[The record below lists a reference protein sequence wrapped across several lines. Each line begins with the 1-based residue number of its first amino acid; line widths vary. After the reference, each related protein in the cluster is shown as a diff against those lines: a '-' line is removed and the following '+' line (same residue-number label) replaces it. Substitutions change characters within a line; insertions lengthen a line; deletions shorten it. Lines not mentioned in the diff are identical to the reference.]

1 MSLVFETALRDA
13 LTRLPGLEAQL
24 AMAPRPR
31 PGWDPLRPPPGLRD
45 AAALLLLY
53 PHATA
58 WHVPLTVRGSRLRKH
73 TGQISLPGG
82 AVDPG
87 ESFETTA
94 LREASEELGVV
105 PAAVRVLG
113 RLTPLH
119 ISVSGYMLH
128 PVVGVTDARPAFTPH
143 EWEVER
149 LLEVPL
155 AVLRDPA
162 ARREEKEVQMS
173 GGSPRTWEV
182 PYFDLDG
189 ERLWGATAMVMA
201 EFLAVV
207 DTLGLLADG
216 VAGESGTAP

>member
-1 MSLVFETALRDA
+1 MPDVFEAALRRA
-13 LTRLPGLEAQL
+13 MTQLPGLEAQL
-24 AMAPRPR
+24 RMAPTPR
-31 PGWDPLRPPPGLRD
+31 TGWDPLRPPEGLRD

-53 PHATA
+53 PHDGA

-82 AVDPG
+82 GVDPG

-105 PAAVRVLG
+105 PASVRVIG

-119 ISVSGYMLH
+119 IPVSGYLLH
-128 PVVGVTDARPAFTPH
+128 PVVGLTDARPAFQPH

-149 LLEVPL
+149 LLEVSL
-155 AVLRDPA
+155 ATLRDPA
-162 ARREEKEVQMS
+162 TVARDSEQRRQ
-173 GGSPRTWEV
+173 GDATYTWVV
-182 PYFDLDG
+182 PYFDLGG

-201 EFLAVV
+201 EFLAIV
-207 DTLGLLADG
+207 DTLGLLSDG
-216 VAGESGTAP
+216 R